1 MDYLL
6 VLTPDLGLDPAE
18 FVTTWNAETD
28 TRRVAEAR
36 LSPGASSRFDPTL
49 TTVAIELMI
58 GVSSGVASAG
68 IYDLIKK
75 VLTKKG
81 VQKHTQIVEMN
92 KADGSKLLIVDI
104 DEH

>member
-6 VLTPDLGLDPAE
+6 ALSPDLALDPAE

-36 LSPGASSRFDPTL
+36 LSPEASSRFDPTL
-49 TTVAIELMI
+49 ATVAIELLI
-58 GVSSGVASAG
+58 GVSSGVVSAG
-68 IYDLIKK
+68 IYDFIKK

-81 VQKHTQIVEMN
+81 CRNTPR
-92 KADGSKLLIVDI
+92 SWR
-104 DEH
+104 